1 MSKLNESDSSEGT
14 QLLKWISLKKL
25 VGRLV
30 SLIYMADRKDLWLA
44 FADSVNLLAPE
55 LIFLILAHSVYK
67 IWIIQERNRLELWN
81 KLNFEEKNTESI

>member
-30 SLIYMADRKDLWLA
+30 SWIYMADRKDLWLA

-55 LIFLILAHSVYK
+55 LIFF
-67 IWIIQERNRLELWN
+67 
-81 KLNFEEKNTESI
+81 NFSTLCI